1 MFKRLVN
8 ISSFGDQ
15 MLIILDDVGQF
26 DSAVGQISLTL
37 FLPITWLCY
46 LNTLQDS
53 IRFIAKL
60 VARTY
65 RNL

>member
-1 MFKRLVN
+1 
-8 ISSFGDQ
+8 
-15 MLIILDDVGQF
+15 MLISLDDVGQF
-26 DSAVGQISLTL
+26 DSAVGQTSLTL
-37 FLPITWLCY
+37 FLPITRLCY

-65 RNL
+65 RHL

>member
-1 MFKRLVN
+1 
-8 ISSFGDQ
+8 